1 MKRSTV
7 RPLLGVGVG
16 MSLVAMGL
24 ACGAKPA
31 GQQGG
36 SGQVIESTGGTGEA
50 FEPDAP
56 SALQKR
62 LAAMEPAQALP
73 PSDAHKQLV
82 QKIDRYFAAGSQR
95 LYVHLDKP
103 LYQPGETMWFRIWQ
117 LATPT
122 TTKAL
127 PQTGVT
133 AELVSPKGA
142 VVLSKRILSDQDA
155 LATND
160 FELPPEVQGGEYTLR
175 ISNDL
180 GDTME
185 RSVIVSSYQPP
196 RIKKKLEFTRKAY
209 GEGDTVAAALSLNRA
224 TGEALGRHQAT
235 AIVTLDEAE
244 VARVPVTTD
253 ERGNVI
259 VKFELPGQIARG
271 DGLLT
276 VLVAD
281 GGVTES
287 IQKRI
292 PITMT
297 ELRFD
302 MYAEGGDLVSGLPG
316 RVYFMAKNLIDEPA
330 DVEGRVVDGAGR
342 EITKFR
348 SLHDGLGRFE
358 LLPGAGV
365 EYFAEITKPRG
376 ISQKIPLPA
385 RRAEGCTMQAIDDP
399 MSGASDLRV
408 AVWCTGSQTVVTTAV
423 MRDKRLADAE
433 VEVAA
438 GAPTVV
444 AFPMPPG
451 AQGAVRVTVFDEQVT
466 PMAERLIYRGRGNDL
481 KVTVKP
487 EKESYTPRERVTL
500 TVETADLR
508 GKPVEADL
516 SLAVVDD
523 TVLSFADDHTA
534 NLLARLY
541 LEAEMPGQEIEK
553 PNFYLSKE
561 VKAAHAIDLVMGTHG
576 WRRFDWQR
584 IEAPPVTST
593 GYGFEDDVVE
603 GEMVPMAAPEEPADM
618 APRAARPAP
627 RKPAVAQK
635 KDRARAEAKPLEE
648 KRAER
653 QRGPA
658 RDRNMVVGG
667 EVGGAP
673 VGAAGGAMM
682 DADWAGEDEI
692 AQNQWAWA
700 PVRQFSVPSYEGRYD
715 GPRTDFRETIY
726 WAPSVKT
733 DGDGKARVSFY
744 LSDAIT
750 SFRVTA
756 EGVSAGGLPGRGE
769 ALVRSKLPVSLD
781 VKMPLEV
788 SAGDTVE
795 LPVTLSNETAE
806 AYEVEVSS
814 SFGAAFKVKGGV
826 PDKVKL
832 KAGERRSFFA
842 ELEVVG
848 DGKNPEDGKVTIGI
862 DAGNLTDT
870 IDRTVRVVPLGF
882 PQELSVA
889 GTLSGRAV
897 HEIELAGALPGTI
910 NATITMY
917 PSPLATMIQGTE
929 AIIREPYGCFEQASS
944 ANYPN
949 VMVLGYLEENQAA
962 DPALVERT
970 MGMLDSGY
978 QKLTGYESP
987 TKGYEW
993 FGGDPGH
1000 EALTAYGL
1008 MEFVDMQKVYGD
1020 VDPAMVDRTRKW
1032 LLSRR
1037 DGKGGYQRNARAL
1050 DSFGRASEEVTNG
1063 YVTWALTEAGT
1074 TGIDAEIAYQKK
1086 IASSTRDPYLMAL
1099 AANTLVNAD
1108 PTGAATTKALDA
1120 LGTMQKDGGVFS
1132 GADHSITRS
1141 GGEALDIETT
1151 ALAAMAF
1158 IDAGKANTPIVRDAI
1173 AWLNDHRSGYG
1184 NFASTQ
1190 ATILALRAMT
1200 TYAEA
1205 SRVTE
1210 SSGVARVLVNGKQVG
1225 EQRFDKGHQGALV
1238 FDDVAAALERGKNT
1252 IELRL
1257 DSDAELPYSIAI
1269 DYRSKMPAS
1278 SEHTAVALSTS
1289 LAKSEVPMGEGVR
1302 MKVKV
1307 ENKTA
1312 EGIPMT
1318 LARVGVPGGLAFQT
1332 WQLDE
1337 LRKKGLIDFYETRQ
1351 REVVL
1356 YFRSMKPEAVVDLDL
1371 DLLAQVPGEYVAPA
1385 SSAYLYYTDEY
1396 KDWVEPARVRVTRER
1411 GRDTGARW
1419 R

>member
-1 MKRSTV
+1 MKRSTM

-24 ACGAKPA
+24 ACGAKP
-31 GQQGG
+31 
-36 SGQVIESTGGTGEA
+36 SGHTSGAAGGTIAETSEA
-50 FEPDAP
+50 AEPFQPEAP

-62 LAAMEPAQALP
+62 LATMEPARALA

-82 QKIDRYFAAGSQR
+82 QRIDRYFASGSQR

-127 PQTGVT
+127 PQSGVT
-133 AELVSPKGA
+133 AELISPKGA
-142 VVLSKRILSDQDA
+142 TVLSKRILSDQDA

-175 ISNDL
+175 VRNDR
-180 GDTME
+180 GDTIE
-185 RSVIVSSYQPP
+185 RSVVVSSYQPP

-209 GEGDTVAAALSLNRA
+209 GEGDSVAAALSLNRA
-224 TGEALGRHQAT
+224 TGEALARQRAT
-235 AIVTLDEAE
+235 AIVTIDEAE

-253 ERGNVI
+253 DQGNTL
-259 VKFELPGQIARG
+259 VKFQLPETIARG

-292 PITMT
+292 PITMK

-302 MYAEGGDLVSGLPG
+302 MYPEGGDLVTGLPG
-316 RVYFMAKNLIDEPA
+316 RVYFAARNLLDKPA

-342 EITKFR
+342 EITRFR

-358 LLPGAGV
+358 IIPAAGV
-365 EYFAEITKPRG
+365 EYFVEITKPRG
-376 ISQKIPLPA
+376 IAQKMPLPA
-385 RRAEGCTMQAIDDP
+385 RTDSGCSMQALDDP
-399 MSGASDLRV
+399 GSSAADVRV
-408 AVWCTGSQTVVTTAV
+408 AVWCSQPQIVVATAV
-423 MRDKRLADAE
+423 MRDRRLGDVEA
-433 VEVAA
+433 EVAA

-451 AQGAVRVTVFDEQVT
+451 AQGAVRVTVFDEEVT
-466 PMAERLIYRGRGNDL
+466 PVAERLVYRGRGQDMR
-481 KVTVKP
+481 VTVKAERP
-487 EKESYTPRERVTL
+487 GYTPRERVTM
-500 TVETADLR
+500 TVETTDLR

-534 NLLARLY
+534 HLLARLY

-553 PNFYLSKE
+553 PNFYFSAE
-561 VKAAHAIDLVMGTHG
+561 PKAAHAIDLVMGTHG
-576 WRRFDWQR
+576 WRRFDWQVIDQR
-584 IEAPPVTST
+584 PTSSSTARYDFADDMVEA
-593 GYGFEDDVVE
+593 
-603 GEMVPMAAPEEPADM
+603 EMAPMAAPEPEEQPAR
-618 APRAARPAP
+618 PRAAKPAP
-627 RKPAVAQK
+627 PPRKAAAGPKDKAK
-635 KDRARAEAKPLEE
+635 KAAKPMAE

-653 QRGPA
+653 QRAPA
-658 RDRNMVVGG
+658 RDRRMGG
-667 EVGGAP
+667 EGR
-673 VGAAGGAMM
+673 GAAGGVAGGRIMA
-682 DADWAGEDEI
+682 DEDWAGAEEPDRNR
-692 AQNQWAWA
+692 QMAWA
-700 PVRQFSVPSYEGRYD
+700 PVRQFPVPSYEGRYD

-733 DGDGKARVSFY
+733 DSKGKARVSFY
-744 LSDAIT
+744 LSDAVT
-750 SFRVTA
+750 SFRATA

-788 SAGDTVE
+788 SAGDLVE
-795 LPVTLSNETAE
+795 LPVSLANETDR
-806 AYEVEVSS
+806 AYEVEVAS

-826 PDKVKL
+826 PARVKL
-832 KAGERRSFFA
+832 AAGERKSFFA
-842 ELEVVG
+842 ELEVIG
-848 DGKNPEDGKVTIGI
+848 NGADPADGKVAIGI

-870 IDRTVRVVPLGF
+870 IDRTIRVVPLGF
-882 PQELSVA
+882 PQEASMA
-889 GTLSGRAV
+889 GTLKDRAV
-897 HEIELAGALPGTI
+897 HEVELAAALPGTI
-910 NATITMY
+910 DATITMY
-917 PSPLATMIQGTE
+917 PSPLATMVKGTE

-962 DPALVERT
+962 DPALIERA

-987 TKGYEW
+987 TQGYEW

-1008 MEFVDMQKVYGD
+1008 MEFVDMKAVYGD
-1020 VDPAMVDRTRKW
+1020 VDSDMIQRTRKW

-1037 DGKGGYQRNARAL
+1037 DGKGGFQRNSRAL

-1074 TGIDAEIAYQKK
+1074 GGIDTEVAYQKK
-1086 IASSTRDPYLMAL
+1086 IAASTKDPYLMAL
-1099 AANTLVNAD
+1099 AANTLVNVD
-1108 PTGAATTKALDA
+1108 PRGDGTRRALDA
-1120 LGTMQKDGGVFS
+1120 LAAMQKEGGVFA

-1141 GGEALDIETT
+1141 GGKALDIETT
-1151 ALAAMAF
+1151 SLAAMAF
-1158 IDAGKANTPIVRDAI
+1158 IGAGRANTPVVRDAL
-1173 AWLNDHRSGYG
+1173 AWLNDNRDGYG

-1190 ATILALRAMT
+1190 ATVLALRAMT
-1200 TYAEA
+1200 SYAQA
-1205 SRVTE
+1205 SRATE
-1210 SSGVARVLVNGKQVG
+1210 ASGVARVLVNGKQVG
-1225 EQRFDKGHQGALV
+1225 ELRFEKGHQGALV
-1238 FDDVAAALERGKNT
+1238 FDDVAAALKQGKNT

-1278 SEHTAVALSTS
+1278 SPQAAVALATS
-1289 LAKSEVPMGEGVR
+1289 LSREQVPMGEGVR
-1302 MKVKV
+1302 MKVRV
-1307 ENKTA
+1307 ENVTA

-1318 LARVGVPGGLAFQT
+1318 LARVGLPGGLVFQT
-1332 WQLDE
+1332 WQLEE
-1337 LRKKGLIDFYETRQ
+1337 LEDKGLIDFYETRQ

-1356 YFRSMKPEAVVDLDL
+1356 YFRSMKPKAVAEIDL
-1371 DLLAQVPGEYVAPA
+1371 DLLAQVPGDYVAPA
-1385 SSAYLYYTDEY
+1385 SQAYLYYTDEL
-1396 KDWVEPARVRVTRER
+1396 KHWVEPARIKVTR
-1411 GRDTGARW
+1411 
-1419 R
+1419 